1 MIGILNDHGSISQ
14 GIEKVTFKA
23 FLSAFKQ
30 SILAPINTSW
40 GLEMQRAIPTNGQS
54 ESKAFGTDRVMRIN
68 EFCEGL
74 GVGRST
80 YYKLLGEGK
89 IEPSLKI
96 SARARGHMASYF
108 NRLTKAMKE
117 QA

>member
-1 MIGILNDHGSISQ
+1 
-14 GIEKVTFKA
+14 
-23 FLSAFKQ
+23 
-30 SILAPINTSW
+30 
-40 GLEMQRAIPTNGQS
+40 MQRAIPTNGQLDGQ
-54 ESKAFGTDRVMRIN
+54 ELGTDRVMRIN

-89 IEPSLKI
+89 IEPPLKI
-96 SARARGHMASYF
+96 SARARGHMESYF
-108 NRLTKAMKE
+108 RRLTKAMKE